1 MSRAFVKEPDGEQIG
16 DELPERPR
24 STCTNY
30 VTPQGLAQLQQRV
43 RELSAQRDALI
54 GNEELGAKQQLK
66 QVERDLHYYEE
77 RVQSAV
83 VVPPDAQSDD
93 KVRFGSTVEVLDSDG
108 QTLRFTIVG
117 EDEADAS
124 HEKISWM
131 SPLARA
137 LLEAQVGD
145 VVTWK
150 RPVGDME
157 LEVMAIRK
165 G

>member
-1 MSRAFVKEPDGEQIG
+1 MSRAFVKEPDGEQLG
-16 DELPERPR
+16 DDLPERPR
-24 STCTNY
+24 SSYTNY
-30 VTPQGLAQLQQRV
+30 VTPQGLAQLQRRV
-43 RELSAQRDALI
+43 RELSAQKEALI
-54 GNEELGAKQQLK
+54 GNDDLGARQQLK

-83 VVPPDAQSDD
+83 VVQPEAQSDD

-150 RPVGDME
+150 RPVGDKE
-157 LEVMAIRK
+157 LEVVAIRK

>member
-1 MSRAFVKEPDGEQIG
+1 MSRAFVKEPDGEQLG
-16 DELPERPR
+16 DDLPERPR
-24 STCTNY
+24 SSYTNY
-30 VTPQGLAQLQQRV
+30 VTPQGLTQLQRRV
-43 RELSAQRDALI
+43 RELSAQKEALI
-54 GNEELGAKQQLK
+54 GNDDLGARQQLK

-83 VVPPDAQSDD
+83 VVQPEAQSDD

-117 EDEADAS
+117 EDEADAT

-150 RPVGDME
+150 RPVGDKE
-157 LEVMAIRK
+157 LEVVAIRK

>member
-1 MSRAFVKEPDGEQIG
+1 MSRAFVKEPDGEEIG
-16 DELPERPR
+16 GGLPERPR
-24 STCTNY
+24 SSYTNY
-30 VTPQGLAQLQQRV
+30 VTPQGLAQLQSRV
-43 RELSAQRDALI
+43 RELSSERDALD
-54 GNEELGAKQQLK
+54 GNDDLGARQQLK

-83 VVPPDAQSDD
+83 VVQPDAQADD

-108 QTLRFTIVG
+108 QSLRFTIVG

-150 RPVGDME
+150 RPVGDKE
-157 LEVMAIRK
+157 LEVVAIRK

>member
-1 MSRAFVKEPDGEQIG
+1 MSRAFVKEPDGEQLG
-16 DELPERPR
+16 DDLPERPR
-24 STCTNY
+24 SSYTNY
-30 VTPQGLAQLQQRV
+30 VTPQGLAQLQRRV
-43 RELSAQRDALI
+43 RELSAQKEALI
-54 GNEELGAKQQLK
+54 GNDDLGARQQLK

-83 VVPPDAQSDD
+83 VVQPEAQSDD
-93 KVRFGSTVEVLDSDG
+93 KVRFGSTVDVLDSDG

-117 EDEADAS
+117 EDEADAT

-150 RPVGDME
+150 RPVGDKE
-157 LEVMAIRK
+157 LEVVAIRK

>member
-16 DELPERPR
+16 DDLPERPR
-24 STCTNY
+24 SSYTNY
-30 VTPQGLAQLQQRV
+30 VTPQGLQQLQERV
-43 RELSAQRDALI
+43 RELSVQKEILVGKDD
-54 GNEELGAKQQLK
+54 LGARQQLK

-83 VVPPDAQSDD
+83 VVQPDAQTDD
-93 KVRFGSTVEVLDSDG
+93 KVRFGSTVEVLDLDG

-117 EDEADAS
+117 EDEADATQ
-124 HEKISWM
+124 EKISWM

-137 LLEAQVGD
+137 LLEAQAGD

-150 RPVGDME
+150 RPLGDKE
-157 LEVMAIRK
+157 LEVLAIHK

>member
-1 MSRAFVKEPDGEQIG
+1 MSRAFVKEPDGEQLG
-16 DELPERPR
+16 DDLPERPR
-24 STCTNY
+24 SSYTNY
-30 VTPQGLAQLQQRV
+30 VTPQGLAQLQRRV
-43 RELSAQRDALI
+43 RELSAQKEALI
-54 GNEELGAKQQLK
+54 GNDDLGARQQLK

-83 VVPPDAQSDD
+83 VVQPEAQSDD
-93 KVRFGSTVEVLDSDG
+93 KVRFGSTVDVLDSDG

-150 RPVGDME
+150 RPVGDKE
-157 LEVMAIRK
+157 LEVVAIRK

>member
-1 MSRAFVKEPDGEQIG
+1 MSRAFVKEPDGEQAG
-16 DELPERPR
+16 DDLPERPR
-24 STCTNY
+24 SSYTNY
-30 VTPQGLAQLQQRV
+30 VTPKGLAQLQEKV
-43 RELSAQRDALI
+43 RALSAQRDALA
-54 GNEELGAKQQLK
+54 GNDDLGARQQLK

-83 VVPPDAQSDD
+83 VVSPEAQTDD
-93 KVRFGSTVEVLDSDG
+93 KVRFGSTVDVLDSDG
-108 QTLRFTIVG
+108 RTLRFTIVG
-117 EDEADAS
+117 EDEADAAQ
-124 HEKISWM
+124 EKISWM

-150 RPVGDME
+150 RPVGDKE
-157 LEVMAIRK
+157 LEVVAIRK

>member
-16 DELPERPR
+16 DDLPERPR
-24 STCTNY
+24 SSYTNY
-30 VTPQGLAQLQQRV
+30 VTPQGLAQLQRRV

-54 GNEELGAKQQLK
+54 GNEDLGAKQQLK

-150 RPVGDME
+150 RPMGDME

>member
-16 DELPERPR
+16 DNLPERPR
-24 STCTNY
+24 SSHTNY
-30 VTPQGLAQLQQRV
+30 VTPQGLAQLQERV
-43 RELSAQRDALI
+43 RELSAQKEGLI
-54 GNEELGAKQQLK
+54 GKDDLGARQQLK
-66 QVERDLHYYEE
+66 QVERDLNYYEE

-83 VVPPDAQSDD
+83 VVQPDAQADD
-93 KVRFGSTVEVLDSDG
+93 KVRFGSTVEVLDADG

-117 EDEADAS
+117 EDEADAT

-150 RPVGDME
+150 RPMGDKE
-157 LEVMAIRK
+157 LEVVAIRK

>member
-16 DELPERPR
+16 DDLPERPR
-24 STCTNY
+24 SSYTNY
-30 VTPQGLAQLQQRV
+30 VTPQGLAQLQRRV
-43 RELSAQRDALI
+43 RELSEQRDALI
-54 GNEELGAKQQLK
+54 GNEDLGAKQQLK

>member
-1 MSRAFVKEPDGEQIG
+1 MSRAFVKEPDGEQLG
-16 DELPERPR
+16 DDLPERPR
-24 STCTNY
+24 SSYTNY
-30 VTPQGLAQLQQRV
+30 VTPQGLAQLQRRV
-43 RELSAQRDALI
+43 RELSAQKEALI
-54 GNEELGAKQQLK
+54 GNDDLGARQQLK

-83 VVPPDAQSDD
+83 VVQPEAQSDD

-117 EDEADAS
+117 EDEADAT
-124 HEKISWM
+124 HEKISWI

-150 RPVGDME
+150 RPVGDKE
-157 LEVMAIRK
+157 LEVVAIRK

>member
-1 MSRAFVKEPDGEQIG
+1 MSRAFVKEPDGEQLG
-16 DELPERPR
+16 DDLPERPR
-24 STCTNY
+24 SSYTNY
-30 VTPQGLAQLQQRV
+30 VTPQGLAQLQRRV
-43 RELSAQRDALI
+43 RELSAQKEALI
-54 GNEELGAKQQLK
+54 GNDDLGARQQLK

-83 VVPPDAQSDD
+83 VVQPEAQSDD

-117 EDEADAS
+117 EDEADAT

-150 RPVGDME
+150 RPVGDKE
-157 LEVMAIRK
+157 LEVVAIRR

>member
-1 MSRAFVKEPDGEQIG
+1 MSRAFVKEPDGEQLG
-16 DELPERPR
+16 DDLPERPR
-24 STCTNY
+24 SSYTNY
-30 VTPQGLAQLQQRV
+30 VTPQGLAQLQRRV
-43 RELSAQRDALI
+43 RELSAQKEALI
-54 GNEELGAKQQLK
+54 GNDDLGARQQLK

-83 VVPPDAQSDD
+83 VVQPEAQSDD

-117 EDEADAS
+117 EDEADAT

-150 RPVGDME
+150 RPVGDKE
-157 LEVMAIRK
+157 LEVVAIRK

>member
-1 MSRAFVKEPDGEQIG
+1 MSRAFVKEPDGEPIG
-16 DELPERPR
+16 DGLPERPR
-24 STCTNY
+24 SSYTNY
-30 VTPQGLAQLQQRV
+30 VTPQGLAQLQLRV
-43 RELSAQRDALI
+43 RELSSQREALE
-54 GNEELGAKQQLK
+54 GNDDLGARQQLK

-83 VVPPDAQSDD
+83 VVKPDAQVDD
-93 KVRFGSTVEVLDSDG
+93 KVRFGSTVEVVDSDG
-108 QTLRFTIVG
+108 QSLRFTIVG

-124 HEKISWM
+124 HEKISWI

-150 RPVGDME
+150 RPVGDKE
-157 LEVMAIRK
+157 LEVVAIRK